1 MALQLNTGCSE
12 DNIQIF
18 KYFQRKPQLF
28 QALKVFDGKSRTTID
43 WVLKYNWLMSSVRTN
58 EGQTERNKDLV
69 RICSEKIIVSFHTEL
84 KGNVKLKLVLKILLN
99 YWSCC
104 CYHDNTG
111 CLLTLLSRN
120 WSCYVERGLGQ
131 REIN

>member
-1 MALQLNTGCSE
+1 M
-12 DNIQIF
+12 
-18 KYFQRKPQLF
+18 
-28 QALKVFDGKSRTTID
+28 
-43 WVLKYNWLMSSVRTN
+43 MSSVRTN

-104 CYHDNTG
+104 CYHDNTL
-111 CLLTLLSRN
+111 CLFQPN
-120 WSCYVERGLGQ
+120 YQAIEAVIWGWGLGQ
-131 REIN
+131 REINDNALIS